1 MQRTPEEVAEQSKR
15 VSMGRQK
22 RYQRATLVRITDDE
36 YRQLTERAKQSGVSV
51 SRLLVDST
59 LADNAFSKEK
69 REHLETLILQRDWA
83 INEVARVGNNLNQI
97 ARQLNSQRG
106 TISTERVEEVLA
118 DTNEV
123 LRDLRRYWEH
133 GAAEE

>member
-1 MQRTPEEVAEQSKR
+1 MAGRKLYPKSTRVRLTDEEHR
-15 VSMGRQK
+15 RL
-22 RYQRATLVRITDDE
+22 RD
-36 YRQLTERAKQSGVSV
+36 RAKQAGLSV
-51 SRLLVDST
+51 SRYLIRGA
-59 LADNAFSKEK
+59 LARAATKLEEKEDAEI
-69 REHLETLILQRDWA
+69 RTFQRDWA

-106 TISTERVEEVLA
+106 SISSERIDEVLA

-133 GAAEE
+133 GEEDK